1 MMPFFS
7 RRFLF
12 TLFIVLFSSIFINA
26 QKTESNVTMEIEQGN
41 SPSRSR
47 LLNLVVAIQNHSS
60 NNFSGKIQFVCPK
73 GFKVISGEEPLIE
86 LKPNEKKYL
95 PVRIIVESDAKAGS
109 SPIKVRL
116 LDQLGVFI
124 TERIKEHVIDVNN
137 DLNLSLL
144 NAPIYRS
151 SSLEPISVKV
161 RVSNSGNISQDITL
175 VCKIPDPENG
185 NQFLEQQAIINV
197 KKDSTFTFTY
207 QPSKGLSR
215 LSNFSINI
223 SGFRNPDKEIFNTAT
238 VFVQNIS
245 SVQKYQDPQF
255 NNFAEETKNQITT
268 SYRKVGDNIDMYQL
282 IGSGGFNLPSGFLFI
297 RGNIAFLNSQQQP
310 LVTNTNVV
318 LQQGKNQ
325 YTIGSVNKLLEMTLV
340 GRGAEYSHTF
350 AKDTKLEIGF
360 VDQNFNLVEKNSFL
374 KNGYGFF
381 AKGTLN
387 ANNSSRNIS
396 AAYIYRYDPFEK
408 SKHNILGTE
417 ATYAFD
423 KVWSMNAKINAG
435 LSSYESQD
443 ITKPSMSAESNYIGA
458 INDYNLNG
466 NYFFSTGYYPGNRRG
481 SLLLQQNISKNYK
494 NYNFFGNVIFSNFS
508 PKYYFFDR
516 PQVSENTRIEIGT
529 KFPRVKDFSFGLFYQ
544 FQNENSNSYNN
555 FFGSWENSQL
565 RDLTAHRIVEQIS
578 WSNYK
583 TRQSAVF
590 AFETGIVKY
599 PLDDEQ
605 NFQMKLNGNY
615 SFKNFNIN
623 AIYQSGSYYLSEY
636 AFSHLA
642 AANTDYKKLTVS
654 LFYNDNFIKDKV
666 NLSTGLSYVDDVI
679 YGKSPSAFLNAK
691 YLGKNFTAF
700 MNSSWYNY
708 SVGVLSNNILTFE
721 VGLTLNFRNTV
732 LSPDKKG
739 KIQAFA
745 FYDENN
751 NNVFDMGEK
760 PAHDYIININNIAL
774 KTTEDGTALYKNV
787 PFGKFSLKQ
796 FIQQGWYYDEYDF
809 TVDSY
814 SYPLNIPLHQN
825 GTVQGKIFFD
835 YNSKTALDF
844 EHRASSVAFKII
856 KQNDTVQTI
865 GSDDEGKFNSFLP
878 TGTYTIAIDES
889 TLPANTYC
897 ETKSF
902 DINVKAGEM
911 VVVPDFIIKVKD
923 KKVNKKTFNN

>member
-1 MMPFFS
+1 MPFSS

-12 TLFIVLFSSIFINA
+12 TLFIVLFSSIYLNA
-26 QKTESNVTMEIEQGN
+26 QKTESNVTMEIEEGS

-47 LLNLVVAIQNHSS
+47 LLNLVVAIQNLNS
-60 NNFSGKIQFVCPK
+60 NNFSGKLQFVCPK
-73 GFKVISGEEPLIE
+73 GFKIISGEEPVIE

-95 PVRIIVESDAKAGS
+95 PVRVIIESDAKAGS

-116 LDQLGVFI
+116 LDQLGI
-124 TERIKEHVIDVNN
+124 LIAERIKEHVIEINN
-137 DLNLSLL
+137 DLSLTVL
-144 NAPIYRS
+144 NTPIYRS
-151 SSLEPISVKV
+151 SSQESISVKV

-185 NQFLEQQAIINV
+185 NQFLEQQAVINV

-215 LSNFSINI
+215 LSNFSISV
-223 SGFRNPDKEIFNTAT
+223 SGFRNPDKEIFNSAT

-255 NNFAEETKNQITT
+255 NNFAEETKNQITA

-282 IGSGGFNLPSGFLFI
+282 IGSGGFNLPTGFLFM
-297 RGNIAFLNSQQQP
+297 RGNIALLDSQPQP
-310 LVTNTNVV
+310 LVTNTNIV
-318 LQQGKNQ
+318 LQQGKDQ

-340 GRGAEYSHTF
+340 GRGVEYSHTF
-350 AKDTKLEIGF
+350 GKDKKLEVGF
-360 VDQNFNLVEKNSFL
+360 IDQNFNLIEKNSFL

-381 AKGTLN
+381 TKGTLN

-408 SKHNILGTE
+408 SKHSILGTE
-417 ATYAFD
+417 ANYAFD
-423 KVWSMNAKINAG
+423 KVWSMNAKVNAG
-435 LSSYESQD
+435 LSSYETQD
-443 ITKPSMSAESNYIGA
+443 LTKPSFSAESNYIGA
-458 INDYNLNG
+458 IKDYNLSG
-466 NYFFSTGYYPGNRRG
+466 NYFFSSGYYPGNRRG
-481 SLLLQQNISKNYK
+481 SIQLQQNISKNYK
-494 NYNFFGNVIFSNFS
+494 NYNFFGNAIFSNFS
-508 PKYYFFDR
+508 PKYYFLDR
-516 PQVSENTRIEIGT
+516 PQVSENTRIELGT
-529 KFPRVKDFSFGLFYQ
+529 KFPRVKNISFGLFYQ

-555 FFGSWENSQL
+555 FFGTWEDSEL

-578 WSNYK
+578 WSDYK

-599 PLDDEQ
+599 PLSDDQ
-605 NFQMKLNGNY
+605 KFQMKLNGNY

-642 AANTDYKKLTVS
+642 SEDNDYKRLTVS
-654 LFYNDNFIKDKV
+654 LFYNDSFIKDKF
-666 NLSTGLSYVDDVI
+666 NLSTGLSYVDDII
-679 YGKSPSAFLNAK
+679 YGKSPSAFVNAK
-691 YLGKNFTAF
+691 YNSKNFGIF
-700 MNSSWYNY
+700 LNSSWYNY
-708 SVGVLSNNILTFE
+708 SVGVLANNILTFE
-721 VGLTLNFRNTV
+721 LGLTLNLRNAI

-739 KIQAFA
+739 KIQVLA

-751 NNVFDMGEK
+751 NNIFDLGEK
-760 PAHDYIININNIAL
+760 TANDYIVNINNVAL
-774 KTTEDGTALYKNV
+774 KTTADGTATYKNV
-787 PFGKFSLKQ
+787 PFGKYRLKQ
-796 FIQQGWYYDEYDF
+796 FTQQGWYYDEYDF
-809 TVDSY
+809 NVDSY

-825 GTVQGKIFFD
+825 GTLQGKIFFD
-835 YNSKTALDF
+835 YNSRVAVDF
-844 EHRASSVAFKII
+844 EHRASSVAFQII
-856 KQNDTVQTI
+856 KQNNVIQRI

-878 TGTYTIAIDES
+878 TGNYTIIIDES

-902 DINVKAGEM
+902 DINIKAGEI
-911 VVVPDFIIKVKD
+911 VVVPDFVIKVRE
-923 KKVNKKTFNN
+923 KKINKKTFSN